1 MVLLPLLTF
10 ALFVF
15 ALVDIII
22 RPGDQVRHLPKL
34 AWVFIV
40 ILLPLI
46 GSILWFAVGREYQ
59 QSSSHRSTLRMP
71 AARNRSPY
79 SAPSTEAPYGGPSS
93 TEAQLAAL
101 EREIEAAERDLR
113 IRRLEEELRH
123 RNDAGEPA

>member
-1 MVLLPLLTF
+1 MVLLPLLAF

-22 RPGDQVRHLPKL
+22 RPSDQVRHLPKL

-46 GSILWFAVGREYQ
+46 GSIVWFAVGREYQ
-59 QSSSHRSTLRMP
+59 ASPHRRTLRMP
-71 AARNRSPY
+71 TAGARAMP
-79 SAPSTEAPYGGPSS
+79 GGYTAEREYIASDS

-101 EREIEAAERDLR
+101 EREIEAADRDLR
-113 IRRLEEELRH
+113 IRRLEEELRR
-123 RNDAGEPA
+123 RNDAEDPS

>member
-1 MVLLPLLTF
+1 MVLLPLLAF

-22 RPGDQVRHLPKL
+22 RPSDQVRHLPKL

-59 QSSSHRSTLRMP
+59 PSSRRRTLRMP
-71 AARNRSPY
+71 AVGARAMPGGNTAGQERV
-79 SAPSTEAPYGGPSS
+79 APDS

-101 EREIEAAERDLR
+101 EREIEAADRDLR
-113 IRRLEEELRH
+113 IRRLEEELRL
-123 RNDAGEPA
+123 RNDAEEPS